1 VVCEYCSESEMG
13 VEQEGEWS
21 LWLEKWRTGST
32 GNDDILILERATAEG
47 PGFQV
52 DFVSVT
58 LRLRC
63 GVA

>member
-1 VVCEYCSESEMG
+1 MG